1 MEYGGLM
8 THRWTLVY
16 QRIEAG
22 PSLRNDGIK
31 RRSSGFR
38 YYLLLPLAGLLLYAS
53 MVWSV
58 LVMASYCTG
67 IRRLFR

>member
-1 MEYGGLM
+1 M
-8 THRWTLVY
+8 TRRWTLVN

-22 PSLRNDGIK
+22 SSLRHDGIR

-53 MVWSV
+53 MVWSA
-58 LVMASYCTG
+58 LVMASYFTG
-67 IRRLFR
+67 IRRLIR